1 MLAYNT
7 SKNITTYDAKNT
19 LSKLTKVR
27 KGSNPTTH
35 HYPRS
40 NTCTER
46 NKTQYKNTTTTCW
59 YSSIW
64 AGADEQQTEI
74 ILTT

>member
-46 NKTQYKNTTTTCW
+46 NKNTVQKQNHNLLVLKHLGGSRRTTN
-59 YSSIW
+59 
-64 AGADEQQTEI
+64 
-74 ILTT
+74 